1 MTDKKVR
8 SAYIVLNDVG
18 DVAIRE
24 IHRIL
29 ATFPGDYSLHV
40 SEPDEDDGKEE
51 KFFPLYIQNPSRDGN
66 GDLVGRGRVTDV
78 SDIVNVELEIYDAE
92 VIRKLHD
99 FDILDMSMGNINL
112 MRKES
117 DEDSQ

>member
-1 MTDKKVR
+1 MTDKHVR
-8 SAYIVLNDVG
+8 VAYIVLN
-18 DVAIRE
+18 E
-24 IHRIL
+24 ITDDLLKNVHALL
-29 ATFPGDYSLHV
+29 AQFPGDYSMHV
-40 SEPDEDDGKEE
+40 SEPDEDDDKEE

-66 GDLVGRGRVTDV
+66 GDLIGRGRVTDV

-112 MRKES
+112 MRKEGS
-117 DEDSQ
+117 DENR